1 MAYPPLSLQ
10 SGVGLWTITPL
21 PWGDGETNRQAHSI
35 HPRLH
40 GFWLSG
46 LLWSVQWWQF
56 QAPFERWHHH
66 GLTDRGIYTAVR
78 ESIGSF
84 SIRGE
89 VESTFGMDA
98 LRVSD
103 VTYTPNDGASGKISF
118 GWQSD
123 GLGDVSGSA
132 DVTIGKIGDSDREE
146 LRLNN
151 TWERVF

>member
-1 MAYPPLSLQ
+1 MADVGEVSLGAQ
-10 SGVGLWTITPL
+10 YT
-21 PWGDGETNRQAHSI
+21 
-35 HPRLH
+35 
-40 GFWLSG
+40 
-46 LLWSVQWWQF
+46 
-56 QAPFERWHHH
+56 
-66 GLTDRGIYTAVR
+66 TAVR
-78 ESIGSF
+78 EGIGSF

-89 VESTFGMDA
+89 VGSTFGMDA

-103 VTYTPNDGASGKISF
+103 VTYTPYDGVSGEISF

>member
-1 MAYPPLSLQ
+1 MYAHEDMDGYSYDDTARHRGTTADVGEVSLGAQ
-10 SGVGLWTITPL
+10 YT
-21 PWGDGETNRQAHSI
+21 
-35 HPRLH
+35 
-40 GFWLSG
+40 
-46 LLWSVQWWQF
+46 
-56 QAPFERWHHH
+56 
-66 GLTDRGIYTAVR
+66 TAVR
-78 ESIGSF
+78 EGIGSF

-89 VESTFGMDA
+89 VGSTFGMDA

-103 VTYTPNDGASGKISF
+103 VTYTPHDGVSGEISF